1 MNRFES
7 LPEVDALAV
16 QRDEDQL
23 AAIGSRL
30 PAGPSEG
37 VHALLWALTADVDEG
52 LETLLAEPLPQESEP
67 AEVIDLVEA
76 GRRRAARTV
85 TVVLLAAGLA
95 WVSGMAAAVTGDPF
109 SPYRSVISSV
119 TGGDE
124 RPTPAQTA
132 ENTAVQRQIE
142 ALEAA
147 IAAGQLDRA
156 RDAIDLLRA
165 RLRGGVNGNGP
176 SATEQATKRA
186 TKQLALLEAELARAA
201 AKEARTAE
209 REAAKA
215 AKKAEKAEKAKQ
227 PNPNA
232 ARPTNSNA
240 RPTKTGSADVEKS
253 ERKADKG

>member
-16 QRDEDQL
+16 QRDEDVL
-23 AAIGSRL
+23 DAIGQRL
-30 PAGPSEG
+30 PAGPGEG
-37 VHALLWALTADVDEG
+37 VHALLWALTADVDAG
-52 LETLLAEPLPQESEP
+52 LATLLATPLPKE
-67 AEVIDLVEA
+67 AEYAKVVDLREA

-95 WVSGMAAAVTGDPF
+95 SVSGMAAAVTGDPF

-132 ENTAVQRQIE
+132 ENTAVQQQIG
-142 ALEAA
+142 AVEAA

-156 RDAIDLLRA
+156 QDAVDLLRA
-165 RLRGGVNGNGP
+165 RLRGGANGNGP

-186 TKQLALLEAELARAA
+186 TKQLALLEAKLVRAA
-201 AKEARTAE
+201 AKESRTAE

-215 AKKAEKAEKAKQ
+215 EKAKP

-232 ARPTNSNA
+232 ERPKTNNA
-240 RPTKTGSADVEKS
+240 RPTKTRSSDVEKS